1 MYCQYT
7 MPFFYNDVDESSI
20 YYSFMADMKSCYSS
34 LLTPSFF
41 ICFHRILDGLS
52 EKNAKIRFTR
62 KRGLLDEQF
71 IQLEELQDDANPN
84 FVEEVVTLYYRDSS
98 RIILNIEQS
107 LERNPLD
114 FNKLDNYMH
123 QFKGSSTSIG
133 AKKVKAECT
142 QFREYCRAGN
152 GEGCMRTFQQLK
164 KEYAILKRKLENYF
178 QQSRQAGP
186 SETACRPRMN

>member
-1 MYCQYT
+1 MERNQ
-7 MPFFYNDVDESSI
+7 MHKHIFL
-20 YYSFMADMKSCYSS
+20 MRQ
-34 LLTPSFF
+34 SFF
-41 ICFHRILDGLS
+41 DQ
-52 EKNAKIRFTR
+52 
-62 KRGLLDEQF
+62 GLLDEQF